1 MMSSSSSDNFPQPL
15 SGGKLALGAICLAM
29 ANFLAILD
37 TTIAN
42 VSVSN
47 IAGSL
52 GTSTSQGTYV
62 ITSYAVAEAISV
74 PLTGWLASRFGAM
87 RVFVTCLIMFGIFSA
102 LCGMATSMNML
113 VLFRVFLGF
122 AGGPLMP
129 LSQTLMIRIFPK
141 DKSHA
146 AIGIW
151 SMTTLV
157 APIMGPILGGILC
170 DQFSWP
176 YIFFVKTPFAIAAG
190 LLCWKLLQQFE
201 TKATKSRMDLVGLV
215 LLVVWV
221 AALQIM
227 LDEGKDHDWFESGR
241 IVTLGIIALI
251 GFVAFLIWELTERNP
266 VVDLK
271 VFRHRGY
278 TTSMLTLSLGFG
290 AFFGITVLTPLWLQ
304 IYMGYTATIAGYS
317 TAMMGVLAIFL
328 APAIANLATKIDPR
342 PLVFIGVLWLGLWT
356 LSRSHANMDMTFWQV
371 SLPMLFQGIGMPLF
385 FVPLTAIALG
395 CVMDREMDSAAG
407 LMNFIR
413 TLSGAFATSMVNT
426 SWENQTR
433 YVKAEM
439 AGLTDQSGAATEAM
453 TNAGMGMDQTRGI
466 MDWMLQ
472 GQSVMVATNQIFMVI
487 AVIFTVAAFVIWLAP
502 RPTRAVDT
510 SSVH

>member
-1 MMSSSSSDNFPQPL
+1 MSHSSDNEIKPL
-15 SGGKLALGAICLAM
+15 SGGALFLGALCLAM

-74 PLTGWLASRFGAM
+74 PLTGWLARRFGSI
-87 RVFVTCLIMFGIFSA
+87 RVFVTCFLLFGVFSL

-113 VLFRVFLGF
+113 VMFRVFLGF

-141 DKSHA
+141 NKSHA

-157 APIMGPILGGILC
+157 APIMGPILGGVLC

-176 YIFFVKTPFAIAAG
+176 YIFFVKTPFAIVAAI
-190 LLCWKLLQQFE
+190 LCWKLLKKLQ
-201 TKATKSRMDLVGLV
+201 TPTAHSKIDKVGLA

-221 AALQIM
+221 AALQLM
-227 LDEGKDHDWFESGR
+227 LDEGKDHDWFESSR
-241 IVTLGIIALI
+241 IVTLAVIAAV

-278 TTSMLTLSLGFG
+278 SMSMVTLSLAFG
-290 AFFGITVLTPLWLQ
+290 AFFSISVLTPLWLQ
-304 IYMGYTATIAGYS
+304 IYMGYTATISGHA
-317 TAMMGVLAIFL
+317 TATMGILAVFL
-328 APAIANLATKIDPR
+328 APIIANLSSKYDPR
-342 PLVFIGVLWLGLWT
+342 PFVFVGVMWLGFWT
-356 LSRSHANMDMTFWQV
+356 FMRSFNTVDMTFEQISW
-371 SLPMLFQGIGMPLF
+371 PMFVQGIGMPLF

-395 CVMDREMDSAAG
+395 SVKVHEMESAAG

-413 TLSGAFATSMVNT
+413 TLSGAFATSMINT
-426 SWENQTR
+426 SWEHESR
-433 YVKAEM
+433 YVHAEL
-439 AGLTDQSGAATEAM
+439 AGLTDKAGVATQAM
-453 TNAGMGMDQTRGI
+453 QNAGMSADQTRSA

-472 GQSVMVATNQIFMVI
+472 GQSVMVATNQLFFVI
-487 AVIFTVAAFVIWLAP
+487 AVIFAVAACMIWFAP
-502 RPTRAVDT
+502 KPKHAVDP
-510 SSVH
+510 SAAH

>member
-1 MMSSSSSDNFPQPL
+1 MSSSDDHNQVQPL
-15 SGGKLALGAICLAM
+15 TGAALFFGALCLAM

-74 PLTGWLASRFGAM
+74 PLTGWLASRFGSI
-87 RVFVTCLIMFGIFSA
+87 RVFVTCFIMFGVFSL
-102 LCGMATSMNML
+102 LCGMASNMTAL
-113 VLFRVFLGF
+113 VAFRVLLGF
-122 AGGPLMP
+122 SGGPLMP

-157 APIMGPILGGILC
+157 APIMGPILGGVLC

-176 YIFFVKTPFAIAAG
+176 YIFFCKVPFALVAG
-190 LLCWKLLQQFE
+190 YACWKLLKKFE
-201 TKATKSRMDLVGLV
+201 TKTDKSSIDIVGLV

-227 LDEGKDHDWFESGR
+227 LDEGKDHDWFESTR
-241 IVTLGIIALI
+241 ITTLGIIAAI
-251 GFVAFLIWELTERNP
+251 GFASFLIWELTERKP

-271 VFRHRGY
+271 VFRHRGF
-278 TTSMLTLSLGFG
+278 TTSMMTLSLGFG
-290 AFFGITVLTPLWLQ
+290 AFFAISVITPLWLQ
-304 IYMGYTATIAGYS
+304 IYMGYTATISGYA
-317 TAMMGVLAIFL
+317 TATMGILAVFL
-328 APAIANLATKIDPR
+328 APLIANLSSKFDPR
-342 PLVFIGVLWLGLWT
+342 PFVFAGVLWLGVWT
-356 LSRSHANMDMTFWQV
+356 FIRADANLDMTFAQV
-371 SLPMLFQGIGMPLF
+371 SWPMFFQGIGMPLF

-395 CVMDREMDSAAG
+395 CVNPSEMESAAG

-413 TLSGAFATSMVNT
+413 TLSGAFATSMINT
-426 SWENQTR
+426 SWERETR
-433 YVKAEM
+433 YVHSELS
-439 AGLTDQSGAATEAM
+439 GLTDQHGVATHAM
-453 TNAGMGMDQTRGI
+453 QSTGMSMDQIRGSV
-466 MDWMLQ
+466 DWMVQ
-472 GQSVMVATNQIFMVI
+472 KQSVMVATNQLFIII
-487 AVIFTVAAFVIWLAP
+487 AVIFAVAACIIWFAP
-502 RPTRAVDT
+502 KPKHSVDPGAA
-510 SSVH
+510 H

>member
-1 MMSSSSSDNFPQPL
+1 MSHSSDNDIKPL
-15 SGGKLALGAICLAM
+15 TGGALFLGALCLAM

-42 VSVSN
+42 VSVSS

-74 PLTGWLASRFGAM
+74 PLTGWLSRRFGSI
-87 RVFVTCLIMFGIFSA
+87 RVFVTCFVLFGIFSV
-102 LCGMATSMNML
+102 LCGMATSMTML
-113 VLFRVFLGF
+113 VAFRVFLGL

-129 LSQTLMIRIFPK
+129 LSQTLMMRIFPK

-176 YIFFVKTPFAIAAG
+176 YIFFVKTPFAIVAA
-190 LLCWKLLQQFE
+190 LICWKLLQKYE
-201 TKATKSRMDLVGLV
+201 TKTVRSKIDKVGLA
-215 LLVVWV
+215 LLVIWV
-221 AALQIM
+221 AALQLM
-227 LDEGKDHDWFESGR
+227 LDEGKDHDWFESTR
-241 IVTLGIIALI
+241 ICILAVVAVI
-251 GFVAFLIWELTERNP
+251 GFIAFLIWELTERNP

-278 TTSMLTLSLGFG
+278 SMSMITLSLAFG
-290 AFFGITVLTPLWLQ
+290 AFFSISVITPLWLQ
-304 IYMGYTATIAGYS
+304 IYMGYTATISGYS
-317 TAMMGVLAIFL
+317 TATMGILAVFL
-328 APAIANLATKIDPR
+328 APLIANLSSKFDPR
-342 PLVFIGVLWLGLWT
+342 PFVFVGVMWLGVWT
-356 LSRSHANMDMTFWQV
+356 FIRGFGNLDMTFAQI
-371 SLPMLFQGIGMPLF
+371 SYPMFFQGIGMPLF

-395 CVMDREMDSAAG
+395 CVRPSEMESAAG

-413 TLSGAFATSMVNT
+413 TLSGAFATSMINT
-426 SWENQTR
+426 SWEHQTR
-433 YVKAEM
+433 YVHAEL
-439 AGLTDQSGAATEAM
+439 AGLTDKAGVATHMMQDSGMAM
-453 TNAGMGMDQTRGI
+453 GQIRSS
-466 MDWMLQ
+466 MDWLLQ
-472 GQSVMVATNQIFMVI
+472 KQSVMVATNQLFMVI
-487 AVIFTVAAFVIWLAP
+487 AVIFAVAACIIWFAP
-502 RPTRAVDT
+502 KPKHAVDPAAA
-510 SSVH
+510 H

>member
-1 MMSSSSSDNFPQPL
+1 MSSSSEQVQPL
-15 SGGKLALGAICLAM
+15 SGAALFFGALCLAM

-42 VSVSN
+42 VSVSS

-74 PLTGWLASRFGAM
+74 PLTGWLASRFGSI
-87 RVFVTCLIMFGIFSA
+87 RVFVTCFILFGVFSLFCGLATNMTA
-102 LCGMATSMNML
+102 LVA
-113 VLFRVFLGF
+113 FRVLLGF

-157 APIMGPILGGILC
+157 APIMGPILGGTLC
-170 DQFSWP
+170 DEFSWP
-176 YIFFVKTPFAIAAG
+176 YIFFCKVPFALVAG
-190 LLCWKLLQQFE
+190 YACWMLLKRFE
-201 TKATKSRMDLVGLV
+201 TKTEKSAIDMVGLV

-221 AALQIM
+221 AALQLM

-241 IVTLGIIALI
+241 IVTLAVVAAI
-251 GFVAFLIWELTERNP
+251 GFVAFLIWELTESRP
-266 VVDLK
+266 VVDLR
-271 VFRHRGY
+271 VFRHRGF

-290 AFFGITVLTPLWLQ
+290 AFFAISVITPLWLQ
-304 IYMGYTATIAGYS
+304 IYMGYTATISGYA
-317 TAMMGVLAIFL
+317 TATMGILAVFL
-328 APAIANLATKIDPR
+328 APLIANLSSKFDPR
-342 PLVFIGVLWLGLWT
+342 PFVFVGVLWLGIWT
-356 LSRSHANMDMTFWQV
+356 FVRADASLDMTFAQV
-371 SLPMLFQGIGMPLF
+371 SWPMFFQGVGMPLF

-395 CVMDREMDSAAG
+395 CVNFSEMESAAG

-413 TLSGAFATSMVNT
+413 TLSGAFATSMINT
-426 SWENQTR
+426 SWERETR
-433 YVKAEM
+433 YVHSELS
-439 AGLTDQSGAATEAM
+439 GLTDQHGVATQAMQSSGM
-453 TNAGMGMDQTRGI
+453 SLDQVRSAV
-466 MDWMLQ
+466 DWMVQ
-472 GQSVMVATNQIFMVI
+472 KQSVMVATNQLFIVI
-487 AVIFTVAAFVIWLAP
+487 AAIFIVAACIIWLAP
-502 RPTRAVDT
+502 KPKHAVDPAAA
-510 SSVH
+510 H

>member
-1 MMSSSSSDNFPQPL
+1 MSHSADNDIKPL
-15 SGGKLALGAICLAM
+15 TGGALFLGALCLAM

-42 VSVSN
+42 VSVSS

-74 PLTGWLASRFGAM
+74 PLTGWLSRRFGSI
-87 RVFVTCLIMFGIFSA
+87 RVFVTCFVLFGIFSI
-102 LCGMATSMNML
+102 LCGVATSMTML
-113 VLFRVFLGF
+113 VTFRVFLGL

-129 LSQTLMIRIFPK
+129 LSQTLMMRIFPK

-176 YIFFVKTPFAIAAG
+176 YIFFVKTPFALVAAFI
-190 LLCWKLLQQFE
+190 CWKLLNKYE
-201 TKATKSRMDLVGLV
+201 TKTVRSKIDKVGLA

-227 LDEGKDHDWFESGR
+227 LDEGKDHDWFESTR
-241 IVTLGIIALI
+241 ICVLAVVAVI
-251 GFVAFLIWELTERNP
+251 GFIAFLIWELTERNP

-278 TTSMLTLSLGFG
+278 SMSMLTLSLAFG
-290 AFFGITVLTPLWLQ
+290 AFFSISVITPLWLQ
-304 IYMGYTATIAGYS
+304 IYMGYTATISGYS
-317 TAMMGVLAIFL
+317 TATMGILAVFL
-328 APAIANLATKIDPR
+328 APLIADLSSKFDPR
-342 PLVFIGVLWLGLWT
+342 PFVFVGVMWLGAWT
-356 LSRSHANMDMTFWQV
+356 LVRSFGSLDMTFAQI
-371 SLPMLFQGIGMPLF
+371 SYPMFFQGIGMPLF

-395 CVMDREMDSAAG
+395 CVKPSEMESAAG

-413 TLSGAFATSMVNT
+413 TLSGAFATSMINT
-426 SWENQTR
+426 SWEHQTR
-433 YVKAEM
+433 YVHAEL
-439 AGLTDQSGAATEAM
+439 AGLTDKAGVATHM
-453 TNAGMGMDQTRGI
+453 MQDSGMGMGQIRSSI
-466 MDWMLQ
+466 DWLLQ
-472 GQSVMVATNQIFMVI
+472 KQSVMVATNQLFMVI
-487 AVIFTVAAFVIWLAP
+487 AVIFAVAACIIWFAP
-502 RPTRAVDT
+502 KPKHAVDPAAA
-510 SSVH
+510 H